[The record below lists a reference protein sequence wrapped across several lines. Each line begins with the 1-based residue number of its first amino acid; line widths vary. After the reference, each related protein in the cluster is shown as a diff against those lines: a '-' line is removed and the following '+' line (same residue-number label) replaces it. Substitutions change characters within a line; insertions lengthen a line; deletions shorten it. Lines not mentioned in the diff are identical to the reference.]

1 MYVYLKSNHFFFFFT
16 TIMQFLLPMNGN
28 EIYRAKIITNVI
40 AMSTNDKILSR
51 ILEWLII
58 IVNEAAHRET
68 TISFGAQ

>member
-1 MYVYLKSNHFFFFFT
+1 MYILKVIIFFFFFT

-51 ILEWLII
+51 ILERLII

>member
-1 MYVYLKSNHFFFFFT
+1 MYILKVIIFFFFFYYDNA
-16 TIMQFLLPMNGN
+16 IFIAN
-28 EIYRAKIITNVI
+28 EWEWNLSCENNVI

>member
-1 MYVYLKSNHFFFFFT
+1 MYILKVIIFFT
-16 TIMQFLLPMNGN
+16 VIIHLLPISEN
-28 EIYRAKIITNVI
+28 EFYRVKIIVI
-40 AMSTNDKILSR
+40 TMNTNDKILSR

>member
-1 MYVYLKSNHFFFFFT
+1 MIIH
-16 TIMQFLLPMNGN
+16 LLPISEN
-28 EIYRAKIITNVI
+28 EFYRMKIIVI
-40 AMSTNDKILSR
+40 TMNTNDKILSR